1 MAARDQ
7 LEHFARN
14 VQTIADRWSRRLAEL
29 HRTDRRVAI
38 WGAGA
43 RALLFLHQVDNNDHV
58 GCVVDINPVRQ
69 GNYLAHIG
77 VRIDP
82 PDRLVEFRPDLILIS
97 NSAFADEIRQQAS
110 VLGLSADFEVF

>member
-1 MAARDQ
+1 
-7 LEHFARN
+7 
-14 VQTIADRWSRRLAEL
+14 
-29 HRTDRRVAI
+29 
-38 WGAGA
+38 
-43 RALLFLHQVDNNDHV
+43 VDNNDHV